1 VIPNAWG
8 YVAAGYG
15 ITAVVLTSY
24 VAWMFQRRRHLER
37 VLSGEKD
44 G

>member
-1 VIPNAWG
+1 MIPHAWTYVTIG
-8 YVAAGYG
+8 YVL
-15 ITAVVLTSY
+15 TAVVIATY
-24 VAWMFQRRRHLER
+24 VGWMFRRRRHLER

>member
-1 VIPNAWG
+1 MIPDAWTYVTIG
-8 YVAAGYG
+8 YVL
-15 ITAVVLTSY
+15 TAVVLATY
-24 VAWMFQRRRHLER
+24 VGWLFRRRRQLER

>member
-1 VIPNAWG
+1 VIPHAWT
-8 YVAAGYG
+8 YVGAGYAL
-15 ITAVVLTSY
+15 TAVVLATY
-24 VAWMFQRRRHLER
+24 VGWMFRRRRSLER

>member
-1 VIPNAWG
+1 VIPHAWTYVTVG
-8 YVAAGYG
+8 YVL
-15 ITAVVLTSY
+15 TAVVLASY
-24 VAWMFQRRRHLER
+24 VGWMFRRRRYLER

>member
-1 VIPNAWG
+1 VIPDAWTYVTIG
-8 YVAAGYG
+8 YAL
-15 ITAVVLTSY
+15 TAVVLIAY
-24 VAWMFQRRRHLER
+24 VAWLFGRRRRLER

>member
-1 VIPNAWG
+1 VIPHAWTYVTIG
-8 YVAAGYG
+8 YVL
-15 ITAVVLTSY
+15 TAVVLGSY
-24 VAWMFQRRRHLER
+24 VGWMVRRRRHLER

>member
-1 VIPNAWG
+1 VIPHAWTYVTIG
-8 YVAAGYG
+8 YVL
-15 ITAVVLTSY
+15 TAVVLGAYAGWLSR
-24 VAWMFQRRRHLER
+24 RRRHLER

>member
-1 VIPNAWG
+1 MIPDAWTYVTIG
-8 YVAAGYG
+8 YVLA
-15 ITAVVLTSY
+15 AVVLVTY
-24 VAWMFQRRRHLER
+24 VGWLFGRRRHLER

>member
-1 VIPNAWG
+1 VIPHAWTYVTIG
-8 YVAAGYG
+8 YVL
-15 ITAVVLTSY
+15 TAVVLVSY
-24 VAWMFQRRRHLER
+24 AGWLFRRRRYLER

>member
-1 VIPNAWG
+1 MIPHAWTYVTIG
-8 YVAAGYG
+8 YVL
-15 ITAVVLTSY
+15 TAVVLATY
-24 VAWMFQRRRHLER
+24 VGWMFSHPSHLER

>member
-1 VIPNAWG
+1 VIPHAWTYVGVG
-8 YVAAGYG
+8 YAL
-15 ITAVVLTSY
+15 TAVVLAMY
-24 VAWMFQRRRHLER
+24 VGWMFRRRRYLER